1 MKSLPLNRCNAIQ
14 VQTCSGCVALQDPYC
29 AWNLQTNACVDH
41 RLVDGEGLDASA
53 LIQDVFLGKHAAC
66 ASGFQGTFRAKPPAE
81 RRPSPAP
88 EEGPPSEGEVTTGGE
103 GTSTPPPPQST
114 QKKIYDE
121 LLDIDIVVQ
130 ENEIPYYEE
139 AVSSAQSGAALYTGE
154 TLTIASVL
162 ICLFSTVIG
171 FAVGFL
177 VSRKIA
183 KGDYNSCGHHYLETQ
198 RNLNKYVTCR
208 ACIQSSSSQL
218 SSRSPISNLRLNLI
232 LLTWS

>member
-1 MKSLPLNRCNAIQ
+1 M
-14 VQTCSGCVALQDPYC
+14 
-29 AWNLQTNACVDH
+29 
-41 RLVDGEGLDASA
+41 
-53 LIQDVFLGKHAAC
+53 
-66 ASGFQGTFRAKPPAE
+66 
-81 RRPSPAP
+81 
-88 EEGPPSEGEVTTGGE
+88 TTGGE

-208 ACIQSSSSQL
+208 ACIQSSSNFKSEVKFDFVDL
-218 SSRSPISNLRLNLI
+218 VVMCEFISLGKVIPSITTTNLAT
-232 LLTWS
+232 LLHHATTPS